1 MPDDWLWVLHKIY
14 IVIGKNGIYVSCAPH
29 RGDMPMSLSK
39 RPTLERFSSYMVA
52 ATLMIAV
59 ITASLLGSGCIGG
72 GGDGDDAQQSMKLQ
86 IAGSTTVLPIAEE
99 CARVFMEQHPGDRV
113 FVSGGGSSHGV
124 KAVADGTMSIG
135 TASRDLTDS
144 EMEAHPDLAPHAIAR
159 DGIAIVVH
167 PENPVDGLTME
178 ELQGIYTGEITNWKD
193 VGGEDSEIAEA
204 SSEGII
210 RDIVK
215 FFNCGEDSGIMVV
228 SREEGSGTRSY
239 FEDAVIKSTGKEITD
254 HAIIQDSNGKIRTTV
269 AGDKHSIGFL
279 SLGYASS
286 DVKTVALDGVAPST
300 ENVRSGEYAI
310 SRTLLMIT
318 KGDPGE
324 DEQAFLDFVLSEA
337 GQKIVLDVH
346 YIPVG

>member
-1 MPDDWLWVLHKIY
+1 MPDDWLWVLNKIY
-14 IVIGKNGIYVSCAPH
+14 IVIGKNGIYVGCTPH
-29 RGDMPMSLSK
+29 RGDMPMSK
-39 RPTLERFSSYMVA
+39 RPALVRFSSYIVA
-52 ATLMIAV
+52 ATLLVAV
-59 ITASLLGSGCIGG
+59 IAASLPGSGCIGG
-72 GGDGDDAQQSMKLQ
+72 GDGGAQQSMKLQ

-99 CARVFMEQHPGDRV
+99 CARIFMEGHPGDRV

-124 KAVADGTMSIG
+124 KAVADGTMGIG

-144 EMEAHPDLAPHAIAR
+144 EMEAHPDIVPHAIAR
-159 DGIAIVVH
+159 DWIAIVVH

-178 ELQGIYTGEITNWKD
+178 ELQGIYTGDITDWKD
-193 VGGEDSEIAEA
+193 IGGKDSAIVAV

-210 RDIVK
+210 SDIVK

-228 SREEGSGTRSY
+228 SREEGSGTRGY

-286 DVKTVALDGVAPST
+286 DVKTVMLDGVAPST
-300 ENVRSGEYAI
+300 ENIRSGEYAI

-318 KGDPGE
+318 KGEPDE
-324 DEQAFLDFVLSEA
+324 DEQAFLDFVLSED
-337 GQKIVLDVH
+337 GQKIVSDVH

>member
-1 MPDDWLWVLHKIY
+1 MWFGSYNPRLVCGMPDDWLWVLNKIY

-39 RPTLERFSSYMVA
+39 RPTLERFSLYMVA

-99 CARVFMEQHPGDRV
+99 CARVFMEQRPGDRV

-124 KAVADGTMSIG
+124 KAVADGTMGIG

-144 EMEAHPDLAPHAIAR
+144 EMEAHPDLVVHGIAR
-159 DGIAIVVH
+159 DAIAIVVH
-167 PENPVDGLTME
+167 PENPVEGLTME

-193 VGGEDSEIAEA
+193 VGGVDL
-204 SSEGII
+204 
-210 RDIVK
+210 R
-215 FFNCGEDSGIMVV
+215 IMVV
-228 SREEGSGTRSY
+228 SREEGSGTRGY
-239 FEDAVIKSTGKEITD
+239 FENAVMKSTGKEITD

-286 DVKTVALDGVAPST
+286 DVKTVMLDGVAPST

-318 KGDPGE
+318 KGEPNE
-324 DEQAFLDFVLSEA
+324 DEQAFLDFVLSED
-337 GQKIVLDVH
+337 GQKIVSDVH